1 MEKGPPDV
9 SWVRAAP
16 GVGWAAAA
24 PFPAE
29 ARPWV
34 GTEVTRRKRFRK
46 RWGRGQGAALEA
58 PPPLKVALGGAKR
71 QQPRLP
77 GAGVRVRVR
86 SGTRRRHAG
95 AARDVSSAGE
105 RGVRRAVQPLPGT

>member
-24 PFPAE
+24 AFPAE

-46 RWGRGQGAALEA
+46 RRGRGQGAALEA
-58 PPPLKVALGGAKR
+58 PPPLKVAPGGANGSS
-71 QQPRLP
+71 PP
-77 GAGVRVRVR
+77 P
-86 SGTRRRHAG
+86 RRRRAHAQWD
-95 AARDVSSAGE
+95 APTPCRSRAG
-105 RGVRRAVQPLPGT
+105 RLLCG